1 MKNIVA
7 SVGLLCCIQVASAQV
22 GIGTATPH
30 TSAQLDITSTNKGLL
45 MPRMSQ
51 AQRTAITSPATG
63 LMVYQTDGTAGYYYY
78 NGTAWAQLGGAAG
91 WGLGG
96 NGGTTSAD
104 FIGTTDFKP
113 LTLKV
118 EGVLA
123 GFINPAY
130 SSITSFGYSAGL
142 NNIGNGN
149 IAFGYSA
156 LRANTTGRY
165 NAAVGFE
172 ALQANTIGRN
182 NSALGA
188 MALYNSTGDN
198 NTAVGFSALSTT
210 TGTNN
215 TSLGYSALQTTTTA
229 NYNTAVG
236 AIALVNNTTGGANT
250 AVGYQAMPSCNT
262 GTGNSVLGNAAGI
275 SISSGNNNTGVG
287 IYSLWN
293 LQTGSNNTAVGHE
306 AGPSTSAL
314 SNTTAIGYR
323 AAATADNTVRIG
335 NAAVVT
341 IGGYAAWSN
350 LSDVRFKKDIEP
362 EEHGLDFIMQLKPI
376 TYHMDVAGLNQHLY
390 GKRAGALM
398 QDATFAKAVEAKEQ
412 VRQTGFSAQQ
422 VVKAA
427 ASIGYQFSGVHIPE
441 NEQDHYTLEYST
453 FVVPLVKAVQEQQAI
468 IEGQTKKLEEQAK
481 LLDEMKKELELIKS
495 KLR

>member
-1 MKNIVA
+1 
-7 SVGLLCCIQVASAQV
+7 
-22 GIGTATPH
+22 
-30 TSAQLDITSTNKGLL
+30 
-45 MPRMSQ
+45 
-51 AQRTAITSPATG
+51 
-63 LMVYQTDGTAGYYYY
+63 
-78 NGTAWAQLGGAAG
+78 
-91 WGLGG
+91 
-96 NGGTTSAD
+96 
-104 FIGTTDFKP
+104 
-113 LTLKV
+113 
-118 EGVLA
+118 
-123 GFINPAY
+123 
-130 SSITSFGYSAGL
+130 
-142 NNIGNGN
+142 
-149 IAFGYSA
+149 
-156 LRANTTGRY
+156 
-165 NAAVGFE
+165 
-172 ALQANTIGRN
+172 
-182 NSALGA
+182 
-188 MALYNSTGDN
+188 
-198 NTAVGFSALSTT
+198 
-210 TGTNN
+210 
-215 TSLGYSALQTTTTA
+215 
-229 NYNTAVG
+229 
-236 AIALVNNTTGGANT
+236 
-250 AVGYQAMPSCNT
+250 
-262 GTGNSVLGNAAGI
+262 
-275 SISSGNNNTGVG
+275 
-287 IYSLWN
+287 
-293 LQTGSNNTAVGHE
+293 VGHE